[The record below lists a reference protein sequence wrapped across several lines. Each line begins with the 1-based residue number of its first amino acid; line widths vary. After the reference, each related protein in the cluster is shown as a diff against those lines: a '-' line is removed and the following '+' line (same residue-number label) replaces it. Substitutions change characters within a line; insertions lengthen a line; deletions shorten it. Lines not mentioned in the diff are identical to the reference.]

1 MRCRFRIGCVGGG
14 RPPSKT
20 ATFCWP
26 NSTASPPPSRPHSPE
41 IHQRPAPPARCRTCR
56 HDSQGEARQASSG
69 PASHTRD
76 DKADSKASE
85 SPAGRLTCSTGARG
99 RIRTDDVPTTSRNAT
114 VQQVPA
120 RPVWLLTSAGSS
132 VACCP
137 DMRRYGRGTTRRM
150 TGLPERAHRTC
161 TTSRFV
167 PEPIKLLLGACRACD
182 VRSADAPGTACSLH
196 ESAVCSQRPTWLL
209 SGRLVGDLDR
219 SQRAGDRLGG
229 STVARTPQRQ
239 DCHAPAQ
246 QRSQRVQLAGRQLR

>member
-1 MRCRFRIGCVGGG
+1 MPVSDRLRSRQ
-14 RPPSKT
+14 PSASKT

-56 HDSQGEARQASSG
+56 HHSQGEARQASSG
-69 PASHTRD
+69 PASHTRN
-76 DKADSKASE
+76 DKAYSKASE

-150 TGLPERAHRTC
+150 TGLPERARRTC

-167 PEPIKLLLGACRACD
+167 PEPIQVPSRCLQGRATSVSRRCQEQRVLSTSPQYAPSD
-182 VRSADAPGTACSLH
+182 QRGCCPAAWSA
-196 ESAVCSQRPTWLL
+196 TWIEA
-209 SGRLVGDLDR
+209 SGPATV
-219 SQRAGDRLGG
+219 LGG